1 MTYRTFLELV
11 EIRTK
16 LASLF
21 PSIMGVLFAM
31 TYFGEVQWLN
41 TFIFFIGMTIF
52 DMVTTMINNYM
63 DYKKAKSKTY
73 QMTENII
80 GQSGIPLKLVR
91 HLIFIMLLM
100 TMDIGIYLTSQNGW
114 VFMLIGGICCL
125 VGVFYT
131 WGPIPLSRM
140 PLGEIF
146 SGLSMG
152 LGIFILTILTNVTH
166 YPPIYL
172 QLNFSSGLFQL
183 EGNIYSLAAIILAS
197 LPLISSISNI
207 MLANNLRD
215 LTMDIENHRY
225 TLIYYIGRPTGV
237 ILFKFL
243 ALLGYGTIIIGLLA
257 GIYHW
262 PILVTLAS
270 FPIVLKNTRAFEQ
283 TLPHP
288 KCFQY
293 AIKNLVTFNTLYALG
308 LALSL
313 LVTGVN
319 F

>member
-21 PSIMGVLFAM
+21 PFIVGVLFAM

-63 DYKKAKSKTY
+63 DFKKAKSKTY
-73 QMTENII
+73 QLEENII

-91 HLIFIMLLM
+91 HLILIMLLM
-100 TMDIGIYLTSQNGW
+100 TMGIGIYLTGQNGG

-166 YPPIYL
+166 YPPVYL

-183 EGNIYSLAAIILAS
+183 EGNLYALAAIILAS

-237 ILFKFL
+237 SLFKFL

-257 GIYHW
+257 GIYQW

-270 FPIVLKNTRAFEQ
+270 FPIVLKNTQAFEQ
-283 TLPHP
+283 ALPHP
-288 KCFQY
+288 RCFQY

-313 LVTGVN
+313 LITGVN